1 MAHIQPA
8 GNLWLNVQSIRYA
21 SLFDKLPHMLKL
33 TRVFLII
40 FLMGLLAGC
49 FSQPSLLEQL
59 NLSED
64 ELHQRI
70 QEELDDQHY
79 EVAAEGIQAMEAR
92 FPFGKY
98 AEQSQLESIYI
109 YYMQY
114 DMEGSRAA
122 AERFIRLHPQ
132 HPNVD
137 YAYYMKGLSSFVEG
151 QGLFE
156 RFMPTDL
163 TKRDPGAARQ
173 SFADFS
179 QLVSR
184 YPDSIYA
191 ADARKRM
198 IYLRNLLAR
207 YEVHVANY
215 YFLRGAYLA
224 SANRGR
230 YVVENFQR
238 TPAVPDALAVMVQ
251 AYKLLGMDDLANDA
265 LNTLRSNYPTH
276 PALDANGELVLN
288 VKQERS
294 WLNKITLGLLD
305 PPAPLGFDTR
315 EEKR

>member
-1 MAHIQPA
+1 MVKCAAYSYHI
-8 GNLWLNVQSIRYA
+8 A
-21 SLFDKLPHMLKL
+21 SLSFQHMQKHFHAL
-33 TRVFLII
+33 LII
-40 FLMGLLAGC
+40 FFVGLVIGC
-49 FSQPSLLEQL
+49 SSKPTLLEQL

-64 ELHQRI
+64 DLHQRV
-70 QEELDDQHY
+70 QEALDDQHY
-79 EVAAEGIQAMEAR
+79 DVAAEGIQAMEAR

-98 AEQSQLESIYI
+98 AEQSLLESIYI

-114 DMEGSRAA
+114 DTEGSRAA

-198 IYLRNLLAR
+198 VYLRNLLAR

-215 YFLRGAYLA
+215 YFLRGANLA
-224 SANRGR
+224 AANRGR

-265 LNTLRSNYPTH
+265 LNTLRSNYPNY
-276 PALDANGELVLN
+276 PSLDANSELILN
-288 VKQERS
+288 IKQERS
-294 WLNKITLGLLD
+294 WINIMTLGLFD
-305 PPAPLGFDTR
+305 SPAPLGFDTR

>member
-1 MAHIQPA
+1 MKK
-8 GNLWLNVQSIRYA
+8 
-21 SLFDKLPHMLKL
+21 SLPY
-33 TRVFLII
+33 FLAVL
-40 FLMGLLAGC
+40 FCLL
-49 FSQPSLLEQL
+49 
-59 NLSED
+59 LSSCSSD
-64 ELHQRI
+64 DDL
-70 QEELDDQHY
+70 EELNMTEDQLY
-79 EVAAEGIQAMEAR
+79 ERVQERIEDQRYDLAEEDLHAIEAR

-98 AEQSQLESIYI
+98 AEQAQLDLIYT

-114 DMEGSRAA
+114 DSAGTRAA

-132 HPNVD
+132 HPQVD

-163 TKRDPGAARQ
+163 TKRDPGAARE

-179 QLVSR
+179 QLITR
-184 YPDSIYA
+184 FPDSIYA

-198 IYLRNLLAR
+198 VYLRNLLAR

-224 SANRGR
+224 AANRGR
-230 YVVENFQR
+230 FVVENFQR

-251 AYKLLGMDDLANDA
+251 AYQLLGMNDLADDA
-265 LNTLRSNYPTH
+265 LANLKENYPSH
-276 PALDANGELVLN
+276 PALDENGNFVINLEVN
-288 VKQERS
+288 RS
-294 WLNKITLGLLD
+294 WINKMTVGLID
-305 PPAPLGFDTR
+305 PPKYPGFDTR

>member
-1 MAHIQPA
+1 MTSTRLLFCMLAI
-8 GNLWLNVQSIRYA
+8 LLLNGCS
-21 SLFDKLPHMLKL
+21 SDDD
-33 TRVFLII
+33 
-40 FLMGLLAGC
+40 LA
-49 FSQPSLLEQL
+49 
-59 NLSED
+59 
-64 ELHQRI
+64 
-70 QEELDDQHY
+70 ELDLTEDQLY
-79 EVAAEGIQAMEAR
+79 EQVQEHLQDQRYDLAEDDLHAMEAR

-98 AEQSQLESIYI
+98 AEQSQLDLIYA

-114 DMEGSRAA
+114 DSEGARAA

-132 HPNVD
+132 HPQVD

-151 QGLFE
+151 NGLFE

-163 TKRDPGAARQ
+163 TKRDPGAARE

-179 QLVSR
+179 QLLTR
-184 YPDSIYA
+184 FPDSQYA

-207 YEVHVANY
+207 YEVHAANY

-224 SANRGR
+224 AANRGR

-251 AYKLLGMDDLANDA
+251 AYTLLGMTDLANDA
-265 LNTLRSNYPTH
+265 LVQLRENYPAH
-276 PALDANGELVLN
+276 PALDENGQLILSIEV
-288 VKQERS
+288 ERS
-294 WLNKITLGLLD
+294 WLNKLTLGLFD
-305 PPAPLGFDTR
+305 EPRYPGFDTR

>member
-1 MAHIQPA
+1 MPFC
-8 GNLWLNVQSIRYA
+8 
-21 SLFDKLPHMLKL
+21 SLLLRTLLP
-33 TRVFLII
+33 I
-40 FLMGLLAGC
+40 FLALIFLASC
-49 FSQPSLLEQL
+49 STDTTLEEL
-59 NLSED
+59 NMSED
-64 ELHQRI
+64 ELYQRI
-70 QEELDDQHY
+70 QVHLQDQRY
-79 EVAAEGIQAMEAR
+79 DSAAESLQLMEAR

-98 AEQSQLESIYI
+98 AEQSQLDIIYV

-114 DMEGSRAA
+114 DEAGARAA

-137 YAYYMKGLSSFVEG
+137 YAYYMKGLSSFTEG
-151 QGLFE
+151 SGMFE

-163 TKRDPGAARQ
+163 TQRDPGAARQ

-184 YPDSIYA
+184 FPDSSYA

-198 IYLRNLLAR
+198 IYLRNVLAR

-224 SANRGR
+224 AANRGR

-251 AYKLLGMDDLANDA
+251 AYQLLGMEDAANDSLTA
-265 LNTLRSNYPTH
+265 LRSNYPDH
-276 PALDANGELVLN
+276 PAFDEQGEFVMNL
-288 VKQERS
+288 QPERS
-294 WLNKITLGLLD
+294 WLNVATFGMID
-305 PPAPLGFDTR
+305 PPPSPGFDTR
-315 EEKR
+315 PEKR

>member
-1 MAHIQPA
+1 MFF
-8 GNLWLNVQSIRYA
+8 RRFFFA
-21 SLFDKLPHMLKL
+21 SRSVLSAALMLA
-33 TRVFLII
+33 
-40 FLMGLLAGC
+40 LLASC
-49 FSQPSLLEQL
+49 STDTTLEEL
-59 NLSED
+59 NMSED
-64 ELHQRI
+64 ELYQRAQDHLQHQRYD
-70 QEELDDQHY
+70 L
-79 EVAAEGIQAMEAR
+79 AADSLQLMEAR

-98 AEQSQLESIYI
+98 AEQSQLDIIYV

-114 DMEGSRAA
+114 DEAAARAA

-137 YAYYMKGLSSFVEG
+137 YAYYMKGLSSFTEG
-151 QGLFE
+151 NGMFE

-163 TKRDPGAARQ
+163 TRRDPGAARQ

-184 YPDSIYA
+184 FPDSTYA

-224 SANRGR
+224 AANRGR

-251 AYKLLGMDDLANDA
+251 AYKLLGMEDAANDS
-265 LNTLRSNYPTH
+265 LTTLRNNYPDH
-276 PALDANGELVLN
+276 PAFDEKGEFVMHIEP
-288 VKQERS
+288 ERS
-294 WLNKITLGLLD
+294 WLNIVTLGMLD
-305 PPAPLGFDTR
+305 PPPSPGFDSR
-315 EEKR
+315 AEKR

>member
-1 MAHIQPA
+1 MQK
-8 GNLWLNVQSIRYA
+8 
-21 SLFDKLPHMLKL
+21 SLTALLI
-33 TRVFLII
+33 VFLIN
-40 FLMGLLAGC
+40 LLAGC
-49 FSQPSLLEQL
+49 SSEPTLLEQL
-59 NLSED
+59 NLSEED
-64 ELHQRI
+64 LRARI
-70 QEELDDQHY
+70 QEGLDDQRY
-79 EVAAEGIQAMEAR
+79 DLAAEGIQAMEAR

-114 DMEGSRAA
+114 DTEGSRAA

-184 YPDSIYA
+184 YPDSMYA

-198 IYLRNLLAR
+198 VYLRNLLAR

-224 SANRGR
+224 AANRGR

-251 AYKLLGMDDLANDA
+251 AYTLLGMNDLAHDA
-265 LNTLRSNYPTH
+265 LLTLRTNYPAY
-276 PALDANGELVLN
+276 PELDANGELILN
-288 VKQERS
+288 IKQERS
-294 WLNKITLGLLD
+294 WINKMTLGLLD
-305 PPAPLGFDTR
+305 SPKPPGFDTR

>member
-1 MAHIQPA
+1 MPARELCLNKHPCTQPSMTTM
-8 GNLWLNVQSIRYA
+8 LSDHLSFRSILLV
-21 SLFDKLPHMLKL
+21 SL
-33 TRVFLII
+33 I
-40 FLMGLLAGC
+40 LLASC
-49 FSQPSLLEQL
+49 STDTTLQEL
-59 NLSED
+59 NMTED
-64 ELHQRI
+64 ELYQRA
-70 QEELDDQHY
+70 QNHLEAQRYDL
-79 EVAAEGIQAMEAR
+79 AAESLQLMEAR

-98 AEQSQLESIYI
+98 ADQSQLDIIYV

-114 DMEGSRAA
+114 DEAAARAA

-137 YAYYMKGLSSFVEG
+137 YAYYMKGLSSFTEG
-151 QGLFE
+151 SGLFE

-163 TKRDPGAARQ
+163 TRRDPGAARQ

-184 YPDSIYA
+184 FPDSPYA

-224 SANRGR
+224 AANRGR

-251 AYKLLGMDDLANDA
+251 GYTLLGMEDAANDS
-265 LNTLRSNYPTH
+265 LNTLRSNYPEH
-276 PALDANGELVLN
+276 PAFDESGEFVIN
-288 VKQERS
+288 IKPERS
-294 WLNKITLGLLD
+294 WLNIATLGMID
-305 PPAPLGFDTR
+305 PPPSPGFDTR
-315 EEKR
+315 PEKR

>member
-1 MAHIQPA
+1 MFFYRFSFRSC
-8 GNLWLNVQSIRYA
+8 L
-21 SLFDKLPHMLKL
+21 
-33 TRVFLII
+33 
-40 FLMGLLAGC
+40 LLAGILA
-49 FSQPSLLEQL
+49 LLTSCSTDTTLEEL
-59 NLSED
+59 NMSED
-64 ELHQRI
+64 ELYQRAQDHL
-70 QEELDDQHY
+70 QEQHY
-79 EVAAEGIQAMEAR
+79 DLAADSLQMMEAR

-98 AEQSQLESIYI
+98 AEQSQLDIIYV

-114 DMEGSRAA
+114 DEAATRAA

-137 YAYYMKGLSSFVEG
+137 YAYYMKGLSSFTEG
-151 QGLFE
+151 SGMFE

-163 TKRDPGAARQ
+163 TRRDPGAARQ

-184 YPDSIYA
+184 FPDSAYA

-224 SANRGR
+224 AANRGR

-251 AYKLLGMDDLANDA
+251 AYKLLGMEDAANDSLIA
-265 LNTLRSNYPTH
+265 LRTNYPDH
-276 PALDANGELVLN
+276 PAFDANGEFVMN
-288 VKQERS
+288 IAPERS
-294 WLNKITLGLLD
+294 WLNIITFGMID
-305 PPAPLGFDTR
+305 PPPSPGFDTR
-315 EEKR
+315 TEKR